1 MSTQPTLPGAPRE
14 TSIRDFLRVVFRRKW
29 IILTIFGVSTG
40 TVVALNMTSKV
51 SYESTASVLVNRGEK
66 QGIFEP
72 GYKLLPRE
80 EDIASEVELV
90 ASEPVLHRAQELVT
104 ERRAAA
110 GKPALKL
117 HRGAVNGAVKGE
129 SNVVEVNY
137 QDQDA
142 AVCQDAA
149 NAVTDAYIEYRE
161 RMRSLPAV
169 DSFFVREIRDTQ
181 ASLDRWQAARAAYL
195 SSNGM
200 LNTDAERGAIIKD
213 IDDQH
218 VVIAEIDR
226 TLQGIEAESR
236 DSRRLVATAPDVD
249 VPFATDIQ
257 VGNEA
262 VIVDL
267 KRKLIDTNVALSDAR
282 SKYAPGAQPLVTAQ
296 ENLEHLTKMLR
307 TEVQNRLRLLEQQSQ
322 ILRAKRAAAT
332 AAMTTLD
339 GRLRG
344 YPEHQETLAD
354 MDRTIEMLQ
363 NNYKELTGKYLQAQ
377 ISKASTS
384 PYFEVTKLTSATP
397 PVAKNTKDYVRLAL
411 APILSLA
418 VGLGLAFFAE
428 SLDHSVATAA
438 DVEERLG
445 LPLLASVRE
454 NA

>member
-1 MSTQPTLPGAPRE
+1 MSAPTTPAAKQRE

-29 IILTIFGVSTG
+29 IIVTIFGVSTG
-40 TVVALNMTSKV
+40 TVVMVNATSKV
-51 SYESTASVLVNRGEK
+51 LYESTASVLVNRGEK

-90 ASEPVLHRAQELVT
+90 ASEPVFRRAEELVK

-110 GKPALKL
+110 GKPALHI
-117 HRGAVNGAVKGE
+117 HRGAITGAVKGE

-137 QDQDA
+137 LDEDA

-169 DSFFVREIRDTQ
+169 DTFFTREIRDTQ
-181 ASLDRWQAARAAYL
+181 ASIDRWQAARAAYL

-200 LNTDAERGAIIKD
+200 LNTESERATLIKQM
-213 IDDQH
+213 DDQT

-226 TLQGIEAESR
+226 TLRGIEAEQR
-236 DSRRLVATAPDVD
+236 DSRRLVSTQPQVD
-249 VPFATDIQ
+249 VPFATDVQ

-262 VIVDL
+262 VIVEL
-267 KRKLIDTNVALSDAR
+267 KRKLIETNIALSDAKA
-282 SKYAPGAQPLVTAQ
+282 KYAPGAQPVVAAQ
-296 ENLEHLTKMLR
+296 ENVDHLTQLLR
-307 TEVQNRLRLLEQQSQ
+307 TEVANRLRLLDQQAEV
-322 ILRAKRAAAT
+322 LRAKRAAAST
-332 AAMTTLD
+332 AMGSLD
-339 GRLRG
+339 SRLRG
-344 YPEHQETLAD
+344 YPAHQQALAD

-384 PYFEVTKLTSATP
+384 PYFEVTKLTSASY

-428 SLDHSVATAA
+428 SLDHSVATAS
-438 DVEERLG
+438 DVEDRLG
-445 LPLLASVRE
+445 LPLLGSVRE